1 MARENRSDRG
11 AKLALASVLVVFSLA
26 VIALP
31 ASAYYYDTDGDG
43 LPDFYEIK
51 HGLHGSVTDERA
63 DWDSDLIDDADE
75 DKNGNGIVDI
85 GETDPYNPDTDG
97 DGLWDGIEL
106 GVPGSGTEGIDTD
119 PDGDGLVNALD
130 LDSDNDFIPDA
141 VEEQI
146 QLGDLYRDGI
156 WEGLS
161 SNETDWLNPDTDG
174 DDLIDGWEFMWGTD
188 PLNANT
194 DGDAWDDGYEVYLA
208 DYLAPGIQDQITDPT
223 NPDCDGDGRLDGVG
237 NEDGADADGDGIIN
251 ALDFDS
257 DNDGLIDSD
266 EDSDESATVD
276 AGETDPEV
284 YDTDG
289 DGFSDGYEIYHAYS
303 DPLDGGVDSDG
314 DGWANG
320 MEVVIWKTDPNDADT
335 DDDGIGDGIENPL
348 GNPGRDT
355 DGDGLIDAL
364 DLDSD
369 NDGIDDDSEDVD
381 GDGVVD
387 AGETS
392 PILVDTDGD
401 ELPDNFELQVTGT
414 DPTDA
419 ADPYDTDGISAGDE
433 IHSYKTNFDTAD
445 TDGDG
450 VDEGTGIGTDRANYN
465 TDSSHERP
473 YGDSS
478 VDALDRDADGDGLWD
493 GDEVTAGTDPFDR
506 DTDGDGLFDGQEV
519 HIWGTDPLDDDSD
532 NDGLEDGPEVETYGT
547 DPLDANTDDDYVNDG
562 VEVNSWGSNP
572 LDPDSDGD
580 GIIDGETISGH
591 YIDGTGATVNWSF
604 TEDDSDAELGG
615 GDGLPNVLDTD
626 SDWRETQLPSGAY
639 LFLHDRTELAYEAYV
654 TAKKAATD
662 KRFEAGPL
670 NPGNP
675 DTDGDGVVDALE
687 VANYSDPLDARDAI
701 SSPAPAV
708 DSDGDGLYDIEEY
721 VLEGVAT
728 PTMHLTTDFDGDGL
742 FDGDEVHPSW
752 WDVDGFAQTH
762 PSDPDDSN
770 SDSDPLNDFA
780 EVVTN
785 GTNPLYH
792 DTDGDGI
799 NDNVE
804 VLRGYDPTDFD
815 MDDDELY
822 DGQED
827 VDQDGTVDAAETDP
841 QDGDTDDDGIYDGPE
856 LTYGT
861 DPRDTDTDGD
871 TIWDGWE
878 VGYNAG
884 NIGADTD
891 GPTFGPGDQDTAT
904 KTDPRLVDSDFDG
917 IDDNLEDLDGDGQY
931 DPLGLET
938 DAQSRDSDGDDLPD
952 YYEYAG
958 NNPAVAPATTYALG
972 WVDNSLDPTLAYN
985 DDTDGDGLEDGLEF
999 EQMTD
1004 PDVITD
1010 SDGDGIIDGD
1020 EYYSWLTDPT
1030 NTDTDSDG
1038 CQEHDTVVVDATDLT
1053 DPLTIENVQTDAD
1066 GDGINNAMDVDSDN
1080 DWVWDGDG
1088 GEDCGG
1094 AGDVDSD
1101 GIPNIQDSDTDNDNL
1116 SDVQEMGL
1124 DTWHQF
1130 ADNDRDFDEDGV
1142 LDGDEYYHAIHQP
1155 HTGEVGF
1162 RASDPKDYDT
1172 DNDGL
1177 HDGFEVGKTAGYPV
1191 DPIVGGTNPDPGVWD
1206 FDGTA
1211 NSHVG
1216 HWDSDMDGLTD
1227 FEEDADMDG
1236 DDTDIGVGN
1245 SETDPEDDDTDDEG
1259 LIDGYEVTQIGSNP
1273 IACDTD
1279 ADGLPDGLEWG
1290 IQGAMGDNTSW
1301 SSSACYGVGLDYRD
1315 DVDYGAYTTN
1325 PLDDDTD
1332 DDTLVDGFG
1341 EDVDLDGF
1349 RDGNTPFD
1357 LSSDWATTGETD
1369 PNEWDTD
1376 RGGQD
1381 DGTEVGLGDDPLLY
1395 TDGDWDIDIDNDD
1408 QDVSANLM
1416 DIGADDGVNAV
1427 PPGSSGT
1434 ADFIIYHTDGSNPDV
1449 TDGPST
1455 ATAPLD
1461 TVYFRATSLHWGGG
1475 LLNYTYSVPDTNKTD
1490 WIHYS
1495 AISFSP
1501 AMIQDFAPGTSQIVT
1516 VTANVPE
1523 GAMPGWYTGYVQA
1536 ETKRDIEQELP
1547 DDWFTLHVY
1556 VAPQKDLD
1564 IDDDD
1569 EFALGVGLASDPADF
1584 PVAAAYGEMHLA
1596 GAPTYPGDVTGT
1608 FWLANPNTNPDGQWP
1623 YPGTPV
1629 DGINDFNGL
1638 PAIPEVALCWDPPS
1652 TPIDYT
1658 WDRNTLDPQGNVN
1671 LTYQIEAQYEHTSG
1685 PMSLASAISFDSP
1698 LTSGMGLGT
1707 KDSFDV
1713 TIDTTLLPE
1722 GLYQGVVRVFEDVD
1736 GDNVYDGGETF
1747 DAFILYLWLVI
1758 PDFDI
1763 DDDYANMSGNAMT
1776 ISVDPGAVDVMIG
1789 EIKVVCPDTGNNY
1802 DAWDGPSDESLFDF
1816 QYYSPTYDELRHIPS
1831 DGVSQPASFFV
1842 FSPDRR
1848 DSIEIWIDGLMGDV
1862 LMIGQE
1868 KKLRLRLPTVPAN
1881 LPAGT
1886 YRTDH
1891 PASWIPGDGTVPICS
1906 RGLATGMGWLPGEF
1920 GPSVVY
1926 DPDIP
1931 VVETLMDY
1939 FHLTVEVKAVT
1950 DVEFDAALWT
1960 VTGDPGEHVC
1970 QATLVNNL
1978 GNADVSDVHFD
1989 VTQLGGATDPF
2000 EVILPGQ
2007 IDFEPS
2013 SIDIALGDSESVD
2026 ICVDIPN
2033 GQYAQT
2039 YEGYVSLLAD
2049 GDEEF
2054 DQLPVNVIVNCIP
2067 EMDISQ
2073 NAYGVSGN
2081 LMVLTPGDG
2090 GTPSKQY
2097 EICNLGNCEVTGFD
2111 YEVIDL
2117 PDGIDVSVVTS
2128 STLDWQECD
2137 TRGVTATWGSPWP
2150 DAGTYHGE
2158 VEITADGGL
2167 SDYFA
2172 LDVVVAPDMEVDENE
2187 ADVLAN
2193 VMTLMLGPSYDV
2205 GRWVAEGDF
2214 VLVNTGVTD
2223 LSGIAAL
2230 DVVIPGAAGAYVTV
2244 DVDIAS
2250 TCDWDDDITGTVE
2263 ANWDIGDQNA
2273 FEAMTIETTV
2283 TLTAN
2288 GGISD
2293 NFILKIVIEP
2303 IKDAEFVTTAVSEVG
2318 VAGEILEAEDVTF
2331 EVENAGN
2338 TDLASGDVTFG
2349 YLDLVGPSGSV
2360 IPAANIAV
2368 APATKEITYEA
2379 GEVEFGLRIAVPEG
2393 LLGQAYSGEIILYVE
2408 GEEADRL
2415 DVTVTL
2421 ERGEDDIV
2429 IYPNPYR
2436 MGENEDGITIA
2447 LGDVGTDLTIMVYDM
2462 FGALVAD
2469 LTADSSERST
2479 DVQWDLKNDDGAS
2492 VASGMYIVTIDTGDE
2507 VFTRKIMVIK

>member
-26 VIALP
+26 VMALP
-31 ASAYYYDTDGDG
+31 AGAYYYDTDGDG
-43 LPDFYEIK
+43 LPDFYETK

-63 DWDSDLIDDADE
+63 DWDGDGLDDAVE
-75 DKNGNGIVDI
+75 DANGNGIVDV
-85 GETDPYNPDTDG
+85 GETDPYEWDTDG
-97 DGLWDGIEL
+97 DGLPDGI
-106 GVPGSGTEGIDTD
+106 
-119 PDGDGLVNALD
+119 DGLVDSAEDDDTLINALD
-130 LDSDNDFIPDA
+130 VDSDGDFIPDG
-141 VEEQI
+141 VEDADHDGVWDPG
-146 QLGDLYRDGI
+146 LGETNWLDADSDDDG
-156 WEGLS
+156 
-161 SNETDWLNPDTDG
+161 
-174 DDLIDGWEFMWGTD
+174 LIDGWEFMWGTD

-194 DGDAWDDGYEVYLA
+194 DGDAWEDGYEVYLA
-208 DYLAPGIQDQITDPT
+208 DHLAPGVQDQITDPT
-223 NPDCDGDGRLDGVG
+223 NPDSDGDGRFDGVG

-257 DNDGLIDSD
+257 DNDGLIDGD

-276 AGETDPEV
+276 PGETDPEM

-289 DGFSDGYEIYHAYS
+289 DGYSDGYEIYHAYS

-314 DGWANG
+314 DGWSDG
-320 MEVVIWKTDPNDADT
+320 MEVVVWKTDPNDADT
-335 DDDGIGDGIENPL
+335 DDDGIADGIENPL
-348 GNPGRDT
+348 GNPGRDS

-369 NDGIDDDSEDVD
+369 NDGIDDDNEDVD

-401 ELPDNFELQVTGT
+401 ELPDNFEIQVTGT

-419 ADPYDTDGISAGDE
+419 ADPYDADGISAGDE
-433 IHSYKTNFDTAD
+433 IHTYKTSFDLAD

-450 VDEGTGIGTDRANYN
+450 VDEGVGSGDRADLN
-465 TDSSHERP
+465 TDSGYGRP
-473 YGDSS
+473 YADSS
-478 VDALDRDADGDGLWD
+478 VNALDRDSDGDGLWD
-493 GDEVTAGTDPFDR
+493 GEEVALGTSPTNR
-506 DTDGDGLFDGQEV
+506 DSDGDGLYDGQEV
-519 HIWGTDPLDDDSD
+519 HIWGTSPLDDDCD
-532 NDGLEDGPEVETYGT
+532 DDGLEDGTEVEITGT
-547 DPLDANTDDDYVNDG
+547 DPLNENTDGDYVDDG

-580 GIIDGETISGH
+580 GIMDGETITGH
-591 YIDGTGATVNWSF
+591 YIDADGVTQNWSF
-604 TEDDSDAELGG
+604 TEDDGDMELGGG
-615 GDGLPNVLDTD
+615 GDGLPNVLDPD
-626 SDWRETQLPSGAY
+626 SDWRESQLPVGTY
-639 LFLHDRTELAYEAYV
+639 QFFHDRTELAYEAYIS
-654 TAKKAATD
+654 AKKAATGG
-662 KRFEAGPL
+662 RFELGPL

-675 DTDGDGVVDALE
+675 DTDGDTVSDAEE
-687 VANYSDPLDARDAI
+687 VANYSDPLDARVTV

-721 VLEGVAT
+721 VIEGVAT

-752 WDVDGFAQTH
+752 WNVDGFAQSH
-762 PSDPDDSN
+762 PTDPDDNN
-770 SDSDPLNDFA
+770 SDTDSLNDFA

-785 GTNPLYH
+785 GTNPLYR

-799 NDNVE
+799 NDYTE
-804 VLRGYDPTDFD
+804 VLRGYDPNDFD
-815 MDDDELY
+815 TDNDELY
-822 DGQED
+822 DGDED
-827 VDQDGTVDAAETDP
+827 GNQDGILDAGETDP
-841 QDGDTDDDGIYDGPE
+841 LDGDTDDDGIYDGPE

-861 DPRDTDTDGD
+861 DPRNTDTDGD

-891 GPTFGPGDQDTAT
+891 APTFGAGDQDTST
-904 KTDPRLVDSDFDG
+904 KTDPRLTDSDFDG

-931 DPLGLET
+931 DVANLET
-938 DAQSRDSDGDDLPD
+938 DAQNRDSDGDYLPD

-958 NNPAVAPATTYALG
+958 NNPAVAPATTYAVG
-972 WVDNSLDPTLAYN
+972 WVDNSVDPTLAYN
-985 DDTDGDGLEDGLEF
+985 VDTDADGLEDGLEF
-999 EQMTD
+999 EQQTD
-1004 PDVITD
+1004 PDVVTD

-1038 CQEHDTVVVDATDLT
+1038 CLEHDTVVVDPTDLT
-1053 DPLTIENVQTDAD
+1053 DPLTIENVRTDAD
-1066 GDGINNAMDVDSDN
+1066 GDGIHNAMDVDSDN

-1088 GEDCGG
+1088 ADDCGG

-1101 GIPNIQDSDTDNDNL
+1101 GVPNIQDADTDNDNL

-1130 ADNDRDFDEDGV
+1130 ADNDRDFDEDGI

-1162 RASDPKDYDT
+1162 RASDPKDFDT

-1191 DPIVGGTNPDPGVWD
+1191 DPILGGTNPDPGVWD

-1227 FEEDADMDG
+1227 LEEDVDIDG
-1236 DDTDIGVGN
+1236 DDLDIGTTE
-1245 SETDPEDDDTDDEG
+1245 SDPEDDDTDDEG
-1259 LIDGYEVTQIGSNP
+1259 LIDGYEVNQIGSNP
-1273 IACDTD
+1273 IRCDTD
-1279 ADGLPDGLEWG
+1279 ADGLPDGIEWG
-1290 IQGAMGDNTSW
+1290 IQAAMGDNTVW
-1301 SSSACYGVGLDYRD
+1301 TASACYGVGLDYRD
-1315 DVDYGAYTTN
+1315 DVDHGAYTTD

-1332 DDTLVDGFG
+1332 DDTLVDGTG
-1341 EDVDLDGF
+1341 EDVDLDGS
-1349 RDGNTPFD
+1349 RDGNSPYD
-1357 LSSDWATTGETD
+1357 LTSDWATTGETD
-1369 PNEWDTD
+1369 PNQWDTD
-1376 RGGQD
+1376 RGGED
-1381 DGTEVGLGDDPLLY
+1381 DGTEVGAGDDPLLY
-1395 TDGDWDIDIDNDD
+1395 TDGDWDIDIDDND
-1408 QDVSANLM
+1408 QDVSGNLM
-1416 DIGADDGVNAV
+1416 DIGADDGVNAI

-1434 ADFIIYHTDGSNPDV
+1434 ADFIIYHTDGANPDAG
-1449 TDGPST
+1449 DGPST
-1455 ATAPLD
+1455 AAAPLD

-1475 LLNYTYSVPDTNKTD
+1475 LLNYTYSVPDTNMTD

-1501 AMIQDFAPGTSQIVT
+1501 AQIEDFAAGTSQIVT
-1516 VTANVPE
+1516 VTASVPE

-1536 ETKRDIEQELP
+1536 ETKRDIAQELP
-1547 DDWFTLHVY
+1547 DDWFVLHVY
-1556 VAPQKDLD
+1556 VAPLKDLD

-1584 PVAAAYGEMHLA
+1584 PVAAAYGEMHLV
-1596 GAPTYPGDVTGT
+1596 GAPMYPGDVVGT

-1623 YPGTPV
+1623 YPGGSA
-1629 DGINDFNGL
+1629 DGINDLNGL

-1652 TPIDYT
+1652 PAIDYT
-1658 WDRNTLDPQGNVN
+1658 WDRNTLDVQGNVN
-1671 LTYQIEAQYEHTSG
+1671 LTYQIEAQYEHASG
-1685 PMSLASAISFDSP
+1685 PANPTSAISFASP
-1698 LTSGMGLGT
+1698 LTPGMDLGT
-1707 KDSFDV
+1707 KGSFDV

-1722 GLYQGVVRVFEDVD
+1722 GLYQGTVRVFEDVD
-1736 GDNVYDGGETF
+1736 GDNIYDGGETF
-1747 DAFILYLWLVI
+1747 DTFVLYFWLVI

-1763 DDDYANMSGNAMT
+1763 DDDYANMSGNQMT
-1776 ISVDPGAVDVMIG
+1776 ISVTPGDVDVMIG
-1789 EIKVVCPDTGNNY
+1789 EIKVVCPDVGNNY
-1802 DAWDGPSDESLFDF
+1802 DAWDGPSDESLLDF

-1831 DGVSQPASFFV
+1831 DGVSTPASFFV

-1862 LMIGQE
+1862 LTIGQE
-1868 KKLRLRLPTVPAN
+1868 KKLRLRLPTVPAD

-1926 DPDIP
+1926 DPDIAA
-1931 VVETLMDY
+1931 VETLMDY
-1939 FHLTVEVKAVT
+1939 FHLTVEVEAVI

-1960 VTGDPGEHVC
+1960 VTGDPGEHIC
-1970 QATLVNNL
+1970 QAALVNNL

-1989 VTQLGGATDPF
+1989 VTQLSGASDPF

-2007 IDFEPS
+2007 IDFEPA
-2013 SIDIALGDSESVD
+2013 SIDIALGGSESVD

-2049 GDEEF
+2049 GNEEF
-2054 DQLPVNVIVNCIP
+2054 DQLPVNVIVNGIP

-2073 NAYGVSGN
+2073 NSYGVSGN

-2090 GTPSKQY
+2090 GTPTKQF
-2097 EICNLGNCEVTGFD
+2097 ELCNLGNCELTGVDYDVTG
-2111 YEVIDL
+2111 L
-2117 PDGIDVSVVTS
+2117 PTGIGVSVSIGGTV
-2128 STLDWQECD
+2128 DWEECIL
-2137 TRGVTATWGSPWP
+2137 GSATATWGSPWP
-2150 DAGTYHGE
+2150 EAGTYHGT
-2158 VEITADGGL
+2158 VTVTADGGL
-2167 SDYFA
+2167 SDSFG

-2193 VMTLMLGPSYDV
+2193 VMTLNLGPSYDA

-2230 DVVIPGAAGAYVTV
+2230 EVVIPGDAGGHVSA

-2250 TCDWDDDITGTVE
+2250 TCDWNDDITGTVE
-2263 ANWDIGDQNA
+2263 AMWLEVDQAA
-2273 FEAMTIETTV
+2273 FEALTIETTV
-2283 TLTAN
+2283 TVTAN

-2303 IKDAEFVTTAVSEVG
+2303 LKDAEFVDSSIAETG
-2318 VAGEILEAEDVTF
+2318 VAGDLIETTF
-2331 EVENAGN
+2331 TVANIGN
-2338 TDLASGDVTFG
+2338 VDLASGDVTFG
-2349 YLDLVGPSGSV
+2349 ALDLVGPSGSV
-2360 IPAANIAV
+2360 IPAGSIEM
-2368 APATKEITYEA
+2368 APATAAIPYDD
-2379 GEVEFGLRIAVPEG
+2379 EFEFDLRIAVPEG
-2393 LLGQAYSGEIILYVE
+2393 LLGQAYTNDLILYVD
-2408 GEEADRL
+2408 GEEVDEIPI
-2415 DVTVTL
+2415 TVTL
-2421 ERGEDDIV
+2421 ERGDDIV

-2436 MGENEDGITIA
+2436 MSENEGGITIA
-2447 LGDVGTDLTIMVYDM
+2447 LGDVGSDLTIMVYDM

-2469 LTADSSERST
+2469 LTAASGERST
-2479 DVQWDLKNDDGAS
+2479 DVPWDLKNDDGKS

>member
-11 AKLALASVLVVFSLA
+11 AMLALASVLVVFSLA
-26 VIALP
+26 VTALP
-31 ASAYYYDTDGDG
+31 AGAYYYDTDGDG

-51 HGLHGSVTDERA
+51 HGLHGTVLDERA
-63 DWDSDLIDDADE
+63 DWDSDGLNDIVEDA
-75 DKNGNGIVDI
+75 NGNGVVDV
-85 GETDPYNPDTDG
+85 GETDPYNWDTDG
-97 DGLWDGIEL
+97 DGISDGIE
-106 GVPGSGTEGIDTD
+106 
-119 PDGDGLVNALD
+119 GLVDGPDDDTLINALD
-130 LDSDNDFIPDA
+130 LDSDGDFIPDG
-141 VEEQI
+141 VEDADHDGAWDEL
-146 QLGDLYRDGI
+146 LGETNWLDADSDDDG
-156 WEGLS
+156 
-161 SNETDWLNPDTDG
+161 
-174 DDLIDGWEFMWGTD
+174 LIDGWEFMWGTD
-188 PLNANT
+188 PLDDNT
-194 DGDAWDDGYEVYLA
+194 DNPTDDPDGDQWNDGYEVYLA

-223 NPDCDGDGRLDGVG
+223 NPDSDGDGRFDGVG
-237 NEDGADADGDGIIN
+237 NEDAADADADGIIN

-257 DNDGLIDSD
+257 DNDGLIDGD
-266 EDSDESATVD
+266 EDLNENAIVD
-276 AGETDPEV
+276 VGETDPEV
-284 YDTDG
+284 FDTDA
-289 DGFSDGYEIYHAYS
+289 DGFSDGYETYHAYS

-314 DGWANG
+314 DGWSDG
-320 MEVVIWKTDPNDADT
+320 MEIVVWKTDPLDADT
-335 DDDGIGDGIENPL
+335 DGDNIGDGVENPL

-369 NDGIDDDSEDVD
+369 NDGIDDDDEDAD
-381 GDGVVD
+381 NDGVVD

-401 ELPDNFELQVTGT
+401 ELPDDLEIQVTGT

-419 ADPYDTDGISAGDE
+419 ADPYDSDGIPAGDE
-433 IHSYKTNFDTAD
+433 LHTYKTNFDMAD

-465 TDSSHERP
+465 TDSGYARP

-493 GDEVTAGTDPFDR
+493 GDEVTIYGTDPYDR
-506 DTDGDGLFDGQEV
+506 DTDDDGLYDGQEV
-519 HIWGTDPLDDDSD
+519 NIWGTDPLDDDSD
-532 NDGLEDGPEVETYGT
+532 DDGLEDGPEAETHGT
-547 DPLDANTDDDYVNDG
+547 DPLDPNTDGDYVSDG

-580 GIIDGETISGH
+580 GTEDGDTISGH
-591 YIDGTGATVNWSF
+591 YIDADGLTVNWTF
-604 TEDDSDAELGG
+604 VEDDSDVELGG
-615 GDGLPNVLDTD
+615 GDGLPNVLDPD

-639 LFLHDRTELAYEAYV
+639 LFLHDRTEVAYEAYV
-654 TAKKAATD
+654 TPLLRSDGT
-662 KRFEAGPL
+662 RFEAGPL

-675 DTDGDGVVDALE
+675 DTDNDGVVDALE

-701 SSPAPAV
+701 STPAPAV

-721 VLEGVAT
+721 VLEGVPT
-728 PTMHLTTDFDGDGL
+728 PTMHLSTDFDSDGL
-742 FDGDEVHPSW
+742 FDGDEVHPTW
-752 WDVDGFAQTH
+752 FNVDGFPAAH
-762 PSDPDDSN
+762 ASDPQDNN
-770 SDSDPLNDFA
+770 SDSDALNDFA

-785 GTNPLYH
+785 GTTPTYS

-799 NDNVE
+799 NDYTE
-804 VLRGYDPTDFD
+804 TIRGYDPNDFD
-815 MDDDELY
+815 MDNDELY
-822 DGQED
+822 DGYED
-827 VDQDGTVDAAETDP
+827 ADQDGVLDAAETDP

-861 DPRDTDTDGD
+861 DPRDVDTDAD

-884 NIGADTD
+884 NIGGDTD
-891 GPTFGPGDQDTAT
+891 GPTFGAGDQDTAT

-917 IDDNLEDLDGDGQY
+917 INDNAEDLDGDGQY
-931 DPLGLET
+931 DVANLET

-958 NNPAVAPATTYALG
+958 NNPAVAPATTYAVG

-999 EQMTD
+999 EQQTD
-1004 PDVITD
+1004 PDVVMD

-1020 EYYSWLTDPT
+1020 EYYSWMTDPT

-1066 GDGINNAMDVDSDN
+1066 GDGIHNAMDVDSDN

-1088 GEDCGG
+1088 ADDCAG

-1101 GIPNIQDSDTDNDNL
+1101 GIPNIQDNDTDNDNL

-1130 ADNDRDFDEDGV
+1130 ADNDRDFDEDGI
-1142 LDGDEYYHAIHQP
+1142 LDGDEYFQAIHQP

-1162 RASDPKDYDT
+1162 RASDPKDFDT
-1172 DNDGL
+1172 DDDGL

-1191 DPIVGGTNPDPGVWD
+1191 DPILGGTNPDPGVWD

-1236 DDTDIGVGN
+1236 DDTDIGAT
-1245 SETDPEDDDTDDEG
+1245 ETDPEDDDTDDEG
-1259 LIDGYEVTQIGSNP
+1259 LIDGYEVTQIGSDP
-1273 IACDTD
+1273 LTCDTD
-1279 ADGLPDGLEWG
+1279 VDDLADGLEWG
-1290 IQGAMGDNTSW
+1290 LQAAMGDNTASVNPCA
-1301 SSSACYGVGLDYRD
+1301 SNRYDTVED
-1315 DVDYGAYTTN
+1315 GAYTTD
-1325 PLDDDTD
+1325 PLDADSDN
-1332 DDTLVDGFG
+1332 DTLVDGTD
-1341 EDVDLDGF
+1341 EDVNLNGF
-1349 RDGNTPFD
+1349 REGNTPFD
-1357 LSSDWATTGETD
+1357 LSSDWATVGETD

-1376 RGGQD
+1376 RGGED
-1381 DGTEVGLGDDPLLY
+1381 DGTEVGAGDDPLLY

-1408 QDVSANLM
+1408 QDVSSNLM

-1434 ADFIIYHTDGSNPDV
+1434 GDFIIYHTDGSNPDAG
-1449 TDGPST
+1449 DGPST
-1455 ATAPLD
+1455 AAAPLD

-1501 AMIQDFAPGTSQIVT
+1501 SQIDDFAAGTSQIVT

-1536 ETKRDIEQELP
+1536 ETKRDLEQELP
-1547 DDWFTLHVY
+1547 DDWFTLHLY

-1569 EFALGVGLASDPADF
+1569 EFALGVGLASDPYDF
-1584 PVAAAYGEMHLA
+1584 PVPAAYGEMHLA

-1623 YPGTPV
+1623 YPGGSA

-1638 PAIPEVALCWDPPS
+1638 PAIPEVALCWDPAGP
-1652 TPIDYT
+1652 PVDYT

-1671 LTYQIEAQYEHTSG
+1671 LTYQIEAQYMHTSG
-1685 PMSLASAISFDSP
+1685 PMSLASAGAISFVSP
-1698 LTSGMGLGT
+1698 LTSGMDLGT
-1707 KDSFDV
+1707 KDSFQV
-1713 TIDTTLLPE
+1713 TIDTTTLPE

-1736 GDNVYDGGETF
+1736 GDNVYDVGETF
-1747 DAFILYLWLVI
+1747 DDFILYLWLVI

-1763 DDDYANMSGNAMT
+1763 DDDYANMSGNELT
-1776 ISVDPGAVDVMIG
+1776 ILVDPGAVDVMIG

-1848 DSIEIWIDGLMGDV
+1848 DSIEIWIDGLMGDI
-1862 LMIGQE
+1862 LLIGEE

-1920 GPSVVY
+1920 GPAVVY

-1931 VVETLMDY
+1931 VVEPLMDY

-1960 VTGDPGEHVC
+1960 VTGDPGEHIC
-1970 QATLVNNL
+1970 QSTLVNNL
-1978 GNADVSDVHFD
+1978 GNADVTDVHFD

-2007 IDFEPS
+2007 IDFQPT
-2013 SIDIALGDSESVD
+2013 SIDIALGGSESVE

-2054 DQLPVNVIVNCIP
+2054 DQLPVNVVVNGIP
-2067 EMDISQ
+2067 EMDVSQ

-2081 LMVLTPGDG
+2081 VMTLTPGDG
-2090 GTPSKQY
+2090 GTPTKQF
-2097 EICNLGNCEVTGFD
+2097 ELCNLGNCELTGVD
-2111 YEVIDL
+2111 YDVAGL
-2117 PDGIDVSVVTS
+2117 PDGIDVSAS
-2128 STLDWQECD
+2128 IGSTVDWEDCII
-2137 TRGVTATWGSPWP
+2137 GNATATWGSPWP
-2150 DAGTYHGE
+2150 DAGTYHGI
-2158 VEITADGGL
+2158 VTVTADGGL
-2167 SDYFA
+2167 SDYFEV
-2172 LDVVVAPDMEVDENE
+2172 DVVIAPDMEVDENE
-2187 ADVLAN
+2187 ADVIAN

-2223 LSGIAAL
+2223 LSGISAL
-2230 DVVIPGAAGAYVTV
+2230 EVAIPGAAGSYVTV
-2244 DVDIAS
+2244 DVDVAS

-2263 ANWDIGDQNA
+2263 ATWAEVDQSA
-2273 FEAMTIETTV
+2273 FEALTIETTV
-2283 TLTAN
+2283 ALTAN

-2293 NFILKIVIEP
+2293 AFVLRVVIEP
-2303 IKDAEFVTTAVSEVG
+2303 LKDAEFVDRSIDEDG
-2318 VAGEILEAEDVTF
+2318 VAGDIVETMF
-2331 EVENAGN
+2331 TVENTGN
-2338 TDLASGDVTFG
+2338 VDLASGDVTFG
-2349 YLDLVGPSGSV
+2349 VLDLVGPSGSV
-2360 IPAANIAV
+2360 IPAADIEV
-2368 APATKEITYEA
+2368 APVTATIPYNDDA
-2379 GEVEFGLRIAVPEG
+2379 EFELRMAVPEG
-2393 LLGQAYSGEIILYVE
+2393 LLGQAYVNDFILYVD
-2408 GEEADRL
+2408 GEEV
-2415 DVTVTL
+2415 DVISITVTL
-2421 ERGEDDIV
+2421 ERGDDIV
-2429 IYPNPYR
+2429 IFPNPYR
-2436 MGENEDGITIA
+2436 MGENDEGITIA
-2447 LGDVGTDLTIMVYDM
+2447 LGDVGEGLTIMVYDM

-2469 LTADSSERST
+2469 LTTASGERST
-2479 DVQWDLKNDDGAS
+2479 DVQWDLKNDDGKS